1 MITIYGIKNCNT
13 MQKAFSWLDERQIE
27 YRFHDYKK
35 EGIDVDK
42 LLSWLKKST
51 LGELINNKGTT
62 YRNLTEKE
70 KEALIHPEKCLPII
84 QKQTSVIKR
93 PIIEYQ
99 NKLLIGF
106 NPEIWL
112 NTFK

>member
-1 MITIYGIKNCNT
+1 
-13 MQKAFSWLDERQIE
+13 MQKAFSWLDEHQIE
-27 YRFHDYKK
+27 FHFHDYKK
-35 EGIDVDK
+35 EGIEVDR

-51 LGELINNKGTT
+51 LDELINNKGTT
-62 YRNLTEKE
+62 YRNLTDKE
-70 KEALIHPEKCLPII
+70 KKALTHPEKSLPII
-84 QKQTSVIKR
+84 QEHTSVIKR

-99 NKLLIGF
+99 NKLLVGF